1 MTAAEIFTR
10 DLKSRGIEW
19 MATLCGHGLDPLFQA
34 ARQAGIRLI
43 DTRNEQT
50 ASYIAEAAGRLTRQ
64 PGVCAVSS
72 GVAQVN
78 ALTGVTNAWFDCSP
92 MLLISGSA
100 AMSTEGL
107 GHFQDMDQVTVA
119 RPLTKFSRSI
129 DCAARVRQI
138 LDEALRK
145 STEGVPG
152 PTHLMFPMDVQN
164 TNVGDAALVAPSA
177 LPTSQSCAGSGVDE
191 IVQALAKS
199 RKPLIV
205 AGSGVFY
212 DRSGPAML
220 RFAEEQNVPIVTP
233 IWDRGSVDQPSP
245 VFMGVIGA
253 ATGGA
258 PILNEADCVL
268 LAGVV
273 GDYRLGYL
281 RPPAVKPE
289 TRLLPFHGAWDAL
302 AGSCSKRDRTS
313 SKDWLGACARRRDE
327 FRSALEQRARESA
340 GGKMNAADVV
350 RAIEGTLSEDP
361 VLLVDGGSIG
371 QWAHQLLCTDRYP
384 GHWLTCGRS
393 GVVGWGSRRSF
404 MAARLVYPN
413 RPVILFSGDG
423 AFTFNVS
430 DLEAAARQNLSFV
443 AVIADDLGWGI
454 TRVGHVRQFGEP
466 IASSLGPI
474 AFDRLAESLGAR
486 GVRAETPGQ
495 LAGELRRAMSD
506 AAVTVIHVPIVGGN
520 PGQ

>member
-34 ARQAGIRLI
+34 ARKAGIRLV

-50 ASYIAEAAGRLTRQ
+50 ASYIAESAGRLTRQ

-78 ALTGVTNAWFDCSP
+78 ALTGVTNAWFDQSP

-145 STEGVPG
+145 STEDVPG
-152 PTHLMFPMDVQN
+152 PTHLMFPVDIQN
-164 TNVGDAALVAPSA
+164 TEVAEAALVAPSA
-177 LPTSQSCAGSGVDE
+177 LPTSQSCAGLGVDE
-191 IVQALAKS
+191 IAQALAKS
-199 RKPLIV
+199 EKPLIV

-220 RFAEEQNVPIVTP
+220 RFAQEQNIPIVTP
-233 IWDRGSVDQPSP
+233 IWDRGSVDQPNP

-258 PILNEADCVL
+258 PILSEADCVL
-268 LAGVV
+268 LAGAVV
-273 GDYRLGYL
+273 DYRLGYL
-281 RPPAVKPE
+281 RPPAVMPE
-289 TRLLPFHGAWDAL
+289 ARLLPFHGAWDAL
-302 AGSCSKRDRTS
+302 AGSCSKRDCKL
-313 SKDWLGACARRRDE
+313 SKDWLAACARRRDD
-327 FRSALEQRARESA
+327 FRMAVERRASEAS

-350 RAIEGTLSEDP
+350 RVIGGTLADDP

-393 GVVGWGSRRSF
+393 GVVGWGLGGA

-430 DLEAAARQNLSFV
+430 DLEAAARQNLPFV
-443 AVIADDLGWGI
+443 AIVADDLGWGI

-466 IASSLGPI
+466 ISSSLGPI

-486 GVRAETPGQ
+486 GVRAETPDQ
-495 LAGELRRAMSD
+495 LTGELRRAMSD